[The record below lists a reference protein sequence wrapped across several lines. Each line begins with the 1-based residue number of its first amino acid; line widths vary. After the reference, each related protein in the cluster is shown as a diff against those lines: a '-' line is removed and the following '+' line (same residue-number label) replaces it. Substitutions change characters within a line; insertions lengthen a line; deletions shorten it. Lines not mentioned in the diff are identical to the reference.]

1 MTVKAILEAK
11 GHDVFTLGPNEKLSE
26 AIKLLAEHRI
36 GALVVTNGDR
46 KIVGILSERDI
57 VRVIGKEGAAAL
69 DLTVRQVMTPK
80 VNICNEH
87 HTVNEVMEIMTR
99 GRFRHLPVEKDGQLD
114 GIISI
119 GDVVKR
125 RIEDVEREAEDIKAI
140 SPPPET
146 VRSLHQVSVGRG
158 PAEAGGLFSL
168 VRPATLRTRAIPIR
182 VYRRFAAP
190 CSGGR

>member
-1 MTVKAILEAK
+1 MCRERYGQQEEDAVTVKAILEAK
-11 GHDVFTLGPNEKLSE
+11 GHEVTTLGPNERLSE
-26 AIKLLAEHRI
+26 AVRLLAEKRI

-46 KIVGILSERDI
+46 KIVGIISERDI
-57 VRVIGKEGAAAL
+57 VRMLGRDGAAAL
-69 DLTVRQVMTPK
+69 DLSVRDVMTPK

-125 RIEDVEREAEDIKAI
+125 RIEDFEREAEDI
-140 SPPPET
+140 
-146 VRSLHQVSVGRG
+146 RSYI
-158 PAEAGGLFSL
+158 
-168 VRPATLRTRAIPIR
+168 ATA
-182 VYRRFAAP
+182 
-190 CSGGR
+190 